1 MASQAPAP
9 SPASKQIRKPRLN
22 LEAYLVRAE
31 LMMEKCEKGDRY
43 GNIDDGIMHVKMAA
57 ALVQERWAAL
67 ERLRQA
73 GGIGSDVEL
82 ELKRLELHEEA
93 GLLHSAEANR
103 RRAQIEDGGVRLP
116 LLLLLFIAFARSLL
130 R

>member
-1 MASQAPAP
+1 
-9 SPASKQIRKPRLN
+9 
-22 LEAYLVRAE
+22 
-31 LMMEKCEKGDRY
+31 
-43 GNIDDGIMHVKMAA
+43 MAA

-116 LLLLLFIAFARSLL
+116 LLLLLFIAFAGSLVRGFVSCWASL
-130 R
+130 SLSLSLYLWNSRKQLNMCE